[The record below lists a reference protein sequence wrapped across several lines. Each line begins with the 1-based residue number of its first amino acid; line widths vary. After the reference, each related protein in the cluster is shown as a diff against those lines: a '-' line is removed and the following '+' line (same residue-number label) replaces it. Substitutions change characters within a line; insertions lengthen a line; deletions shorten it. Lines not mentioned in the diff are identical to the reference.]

1 MKKLITL
8 LLFAAVV
15 SFSSTAQSNLTS
27 VYSNTSDTVTNSGT
41 KYMYTGA
48 VKGFQKTVA
57 IQYTLTEISGT
68 TAGTIS
74 LEASIDGLN
83 YYSYYGS
90 QDSAYTFTAA
100 DVSSQTFRFLVKD
113 VGDLYFRV
121 KYVGSGTMSS
131 RVTGKFLA
139 RKENQ

>member
-8 LLFAAVV
+8 LMFAVTL
-15 SFSSTAQSNLTS
+15 SFTSTAQTNLTS
-27 VYSNTSDTVTNSGT
+27 IFNNTSDTVTNSGT
-41 KYMYTGA
+41 KFLYTG
-48 VKGFQKTVA
+48 VIKGFQKTLA
-57 IQYTLTEISGT
+57 IQFTLTEISGT

-74 LEASIDGLN
+74 LEASIDGTN

-90 QDSAYTFTAA
+90 LDSAYTFTAS
-100 DVSSQTFRFLVKD
+100 DVSSQSFRFLVKD

-131 RVTGKFLA
+131 RVTGRFLT
-139 RKENQ
+139 RKEN